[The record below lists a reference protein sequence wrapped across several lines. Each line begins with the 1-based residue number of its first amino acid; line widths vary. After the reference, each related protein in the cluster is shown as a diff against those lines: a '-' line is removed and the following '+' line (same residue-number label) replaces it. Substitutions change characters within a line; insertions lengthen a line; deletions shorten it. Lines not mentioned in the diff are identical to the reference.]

1 MNIFQRLW
9 AMLVYTWYQVS
20 GKDDAQYQSSAED
33 VVKPAPAAKPAPA
46 VESAPAVK
54 SVDPQ
59 DPRLQAMIARITAN
73 AERYETDQRAMMVA
87 FDGDRELFVQAAYQV
102 DWPAVLETY
111 APSTISRIMGTGT
124 NFNFKGHTDL
134 KGQIYKALNAE
145 SARRSPPPP
154 KNHGMGGE
162 TPSQPSGYVRKAG
175 AGGGLHSWV
184 WVRKDRAAE
193 EQAIRE
199 FQAKLD
205 SQA

>member
-1 MNIFQRLW
+1 MNFLQRLW
-9 AMLVYTWYQVS
+9 AMMVYTWYQVS

-33 VVKPAPAAKPAPA
+33 VVKPAPA
-46 VESAPAVK
+46 VEL
-54 SVDPQ
+54 VDPQ

-73 AERYETDQRAMMVA
+73 AERYETDQPALMLEWA
-87 FDGDRELFVQAAYQV
+87 SDRDLFVQAAYQV

-111 APSTISRIMGTGT
+111 APSTISRIMDTGT

-145 SARRSPPPP
+145 SAARTAPAP
-154 KNHGMGGE
+154 KDHGMGVE

-205 SQA
+205 R